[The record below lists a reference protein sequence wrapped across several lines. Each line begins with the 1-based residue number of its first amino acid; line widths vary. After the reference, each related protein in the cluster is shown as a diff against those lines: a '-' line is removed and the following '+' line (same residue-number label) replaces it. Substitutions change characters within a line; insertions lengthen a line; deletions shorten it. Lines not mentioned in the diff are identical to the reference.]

1 MTLSS
6 LLVFIPVYALAVLSP
21 GPGVAAVVA
30 RTLARGP
37 RGAGAYIL
45 GFVVGD
51 LTWLLAAVSGLALIA
66 KTYAPL
72 FRLIQYAGAA
82 YLLYVAVVMWRTRP
96 EALGTADEAGAQ
108 SGWSA
113 FLASYV
119 LTLGNP
125 KTMVFFLSIMPL
137 VVTPEALSGVAVAQ
151 LALTCSIV
159 LALIF
164 SFYVVLAARARRL
177 FTSTRALLRIN
188 RFTAAVM
195 GCTAIV
201 VANR

>member
-6 LLVFIPVYALAVLSP
+6 LLIFIPVYALAVLSP

-30 RTLARGP
+30 RTLSRGP
-37 RGAGAYIL
+37 RGAAAFIL
-45 GFVVGD
+45 GFVAGD

-72 FRLIQYAGAA
+72 FRLIQYVGAA
-82 YLLYVAVVMWRTRP
+82 YLLYVAVMMWRTRP
-96 EALGTADEAGAQ
+96 EALATTDAQ
-108 SGWSA
+108 SEGGWSA

-137 VVTPEALSGVAVAQ
+137 VVTPEALDRVAIVE
-151 LALTCSIV
+151 LALTCAVV
-159 LALIF
+159 LAVIF
-164 SFYVVLAARARRL
+164 SGYVALAARARRL
-177 FTSTRALLRIN
+177 FTSTEALSRIN
-188 RFTAAVM
+188 RATAGVM
-195 GCTAIV
+195 GCAALA
-201 VANR
+201 VASR